1 MRRLRHASIAL
12 IAAISLAGL
21 PGCSSDDAKSKVDKA
36 GNKAEK
42 AGKKAERKAKQAKR
56 EAEQKAKGH

>member
-21 PGCSSDDAKSKVDKA
+21 PGCSSDDAKNKADKA

-42 AGKKAERKAKQAKR
+42 AAEKAKNKAEKAKKDVDG
-56 EAEQKAKGH
+56 E

>member
-21 PGCSSDDAKSKVDKA
+21 PGCNSDDAKSKVDKA
-36 GNKAEK
+36 GNKAQK
-42 AGKKAERKAKQAKR
+42 AADKAKR
-56 EAEQKAKGH
+56 EAKKAKKDVDGQ

>member
-12 IAAISLAGL
+12 IAAISLAGV
-21 PGCSSDDAKSKVDKA
+21 PGCSSDDAKSKADKA

-42 AGKKAERKAKQAKR
+42 AGKKAAR
-56 EAEQKAKGH
+56 EAEKAKKDVDGQ